1 MSNFHYGVKLG
12 LFLAAIATS
21 AIWVNDTSA
30 NPQSGTQ
37 LVQNMSRDGLQNN
50 PLLLQNPVNAQVTS
64 VSQFSDVQPTDWAF
78 TALQSL
84 VERYGCIAGY
94 PNNTFRG
101 NRVLSRYEFAAG
113 LNACLDKINELIS
126 SGLSDKVGKEDLAT
140 LQKLQEEFSTEL
152 AALKGRV
159 ASLETK
165 TATLEA
171 QQFSATT
178 KLVGEATFNLAT
190 AGVINGNSSNV
201 VFQSRG
207 RLQLVTSFTGKDVL
221 ITRLTFGNIG
231 TGFTEFLGTNQ
242 GRFAYDGQF
251 NNTIVLDRFHYVF
264 SPIDNLRVTAMA
276 GLAGHHFYADT
287 FNSGLESGGGGT
299 GALTRF
305 GERNP
310 IYRFGLGG
318 QGIGLNYQPSP
329 LIDLTAGY
337 ISRGGN
343 DPVTGVFGG
352 SYSALAQ
359 IGFKPS
365 KNFRFGFNYLR
376 GFDPA
381 AGQRF
386 NLGGTGTNLANFT
399 GNSGLPNSVTTSAI
413 SSDSFGFQALYDIS
427 PAVSIRGWVGYTK
440 AQLLNVGD
448 ADILNYALILAFPDL
463 GKEGSLGALIV
474 GAEPYLIG
482 LNAPNNPNFR
492 RDPPFTIEAQYKYAL
507 SRNISITPG
516 VIVLFNPNQNSDNGT
531 ALIGTLRT
539 TYTF

>member
-1 MSNFHYGVKLG
+1 
-12 LFLAAIATS
+12 
-21 AIWVNDTSA
+21 
-30 NPQSGTQ
+30 
-37 LVQNMSRDGLQNN
+37 
-50 PLLLQNPVNAQVTS
+50 
-64 VSQFSDVQPTDWAF
+64 VSQFSDVKTTDWAF

-94 PNNTFRG
+94 PNSTFRG
-101 NRVLSRYEFAAG
+101 NRSLSRFEFAAG
-113 LNACLDKINELIS
+113 LNACLDKINELLTA
-126 SGLSDKVGKEDLAT
+126 GLADKVGKDDLSA
-140 LQKLQEEFSTEL
+140 LQKLQEEFAVEL

-159 ASLETK
+159 TTLESK

-171 QQFSATT
+171 QQFSTTT

-190 AGVINGNSSNV
+190 AGVVNGNSSNT

-207 RLQLVTSFTGKDVL
+207 RLQLVTTFTGKDVL
-221 ITRLTFGNIG
+221 YTRLTFGNIG
-231 TGFTEFLGTNQ
+231 TGFTGFLGTNQ
-242 GRFAYDGQF
+242 GRFAFDGQTD
-251 NNTIVLDRFHYVF
+251 NNIVLDRFHYVF
-264 SPIDNLRVTAMA
+264 PAADNLQVTAMA
-276 GLAGHHFYADT
+276 NLAGHHFYSDT
-287 FNSGLESGGGGT
+287 FNPGLESGGGGT
-299 GALTRF
+299 GALSRF
-305 GERNP
+305 AERNS

-318 QGIGLNYQPSP
+318 QGIGLNYRPSSAVEVS
-329 LIDLTAGY
+329 AGY

-343 DPVTGVFGG
+343 DPNTGLFGG

-359 IGFKPS
+359 VVIKPS
-365 KNFRFGFNYLR
+365 TNFRFGFNYLR

-381 AGQRF
+381 SGQRF
-386 NLGGTGTNLANFT
+386 NFGGTGTNLANFT
-399 GNSGLPNSVTTSAI
+399 ANSGLPLAVTSSPI
-413 SSDSFGFQALYDIS
+413 SSDSYGFQALYDIS
-427 PAVSIRGWVGYTK
+427 RSVSIRGWVGYTK
-440 AQLLNVGD
+440 AQLQNVGN
-448 ADILNYALILAFPDL
+448 ADILNYALVLAFPDL

>member
-94 PNNTFRG
+94 PNGTFRG
-101 NRVLSRYEFAAG
+101 NRALSRYEFAAG

-152 AALKGRV
+152 SALKGRV
-159 ASLETK
+159 TGLESK

-190 AGVINGNSSNV
+190 AGVINGNASNV

-231 TGFTEFLGTNQ
+231 TGFTDFLGTNQ

-318 QGIGLNYQPSP
+318 QGIGLDYQPSA

-359 IGFKPS
+359 VVIKPS
-365 KNFRFGFNYLR
+365 RNFRFGFNYLR
-376 GFDPA
+376 GFDPV

-386 NLGGTGTNLANFT
+386 NFGGTGTNLANFAP
-399 GNSGLPNSVTTSAI
+399 NSGLPAPVRTSAI
-413 SSDSFGFQALYDIS
+413 SSDSFGFQALYDVT
-427 PAVSIRGWVGYTK
+427 PGVSIRGWVGYTK

-474 GAEPYLIG
+474 GAEPYLTS
-482 LNAPNNPNFR
+482 LNAPGNPNFR
-492 RDPPFTIEAQYKYAL
+492 RDTPFTIEAQYKYAL

-516 VIVLFNPNQNSDNGT
+516 VIVLFNRNQT
-531 ALIGTLRT
+531 AQDKGSI
-539 TYTF
+539 FDPHC